1 MATTYDKASLV
12 MIPSGVKESKLY
24 SIKPTDGS
32 GDFTFSRGTDTATRV
47 NASGLIEKERSNQ
60 ILQSNTFT
68 TTWSTTRASFVSG
81 QAGYDGTNDA
91 WAFVDDAN
99 NSTHLSAQSLSLGA
113 SVATFSIYAKAGDV
127 DFLAVRFEGSAVDYA
142 YFNLASGTL
151 GTIDSDYIEARIT
164 DVGGGWYRCEATRVL
179 AASGNQVVLLA
190 AQANNDPTYAGAGTT
205 AIYIQ
210 DAQLE
215 QGLVATDYIETTTAA
230 VYEGITDNLPRL
242 DYSGGASCPSL
253 LLEPSRTNGI
263 VNSEYISAGV
273 NWSAASGMTTENNS
287 IVSPEGVQ
295 NATKLIRPN
304 STAPAWIRESN
315 ITATIG
321 LNQVISVFA
330 KSGSNDILNITYY
343 DQTAGDLF
351 FNYDLSDGTI
361 YSAPTGSAYYVDA
374 GIEDYGNGWYRC
386 YAIAEAGRVDPQF
399 QLSVGTNRGGAANS
413 YLYIYGASH
422 EKDVSYQTSYIPTY
436 GASASRAQDLSV
448 TASPSTSYF
457 GQTEGT
463 IFTEIKINAIT
474 SGLYSRVFNLK
485 NSGGSNQIY
494 IQQNDSRLTG
504 VVFNGSNQFSGS
516 LSSGSL
522 VVGQTYKAALAYK
535 DSDYAFYV
543 DGTQIDTGSSSGLG
557 TLAVDRLDFTTG
569 VGNIGLGN
577 EVKQALVFKT
587 RLTNAEL
594 AALTA

>member
-24 SIKPTDGS
+24 SIKPTSGD

-436 GASASRAQDLSV
+436 GASASRAGDLPKV
-448 TASPSTSYF
+448 TGVSDLI

-463 IFTEIKINAIT
+463 LFADVDFNGYNLSISQTPLFVRT
-474 SGLYSRVFNLK
+474 SGINTSYAFINFYLGKVNVGFRI
-485 NSGGSNQIY
+485 GGSTLFDVLVGSTLSQGRYKIAFAYKSGDLVTY
-494 IQQNDSRLTG
+494 IN
-504 VVFNGSNQFSGS
+504 
-516 LSSGSL
+516 GSL
-522 VVGQTYKAALAYK
+522 VDTRTSTFSTTSFADVHLSGVSGNQLG
-535 DSDYAFYV
+535 
-543 DGTQIDTGSSSGLG
+543 DGH
-557 TLAVDRLDFTTG
+557 R
-569 VGNIGLGN
+569 
-577 EVKQALVFKT
+577 QALLFKT

-594 AALTA
+594 AALTTI

>member
-12 MIPSGVKESKLY
+12 MLPSGVKDGKLY
-24 SIKPTDGS
+24 SIKPTSGD

>member
-24 SIKPTDGS
+24 SIKPTSGD

>member
-24 SIKPTDGS
+24 SIKPTSGD

-91 WAFVDDAN
+91 WAFVDDTN

-210 DAQLE
+210 DAMVNE
-215 QGLVATDYIETTTAA
+215 GLVAQPYIETTTAA

-242 DYSGGASCPSL
+242 DYHNPDSPTPNSCPSL
-253 LLEPSRTNGI
+253 KLEPSRTNVI
-263 VNSEYISAGV
+263 TNSEYFTSSANV
-273 NWSAASGMTTENNS
+273 SLSYNNAR
-287 IVSPEGVQ
+287 SPEGVQ
-295 NATKLIRPN
+295 NATYITGDAGTLTKFVDFN
-304 STAPAWIRESN
+304 SAANGAYT
-315 ITATIG
+315 
-321 LNQVISVFA
+321 ISVFA
-330 KSGSNDILNITYY
+330 KYDSHQWIQLAMGGVATYANFDIQNGVVGGTNG
-343 DQTAGDLF
+343 T
-351 FNYDLSDGTI
+351 SD
-361 YSAPTGSAYYVDA
+361 
-374 GIEDYGNGWYRC
+374 IEDYGNGWYRC
-386 YAIAEAGRVDPQF
+386 SVKTTTGTPLSHFLLMVDNGSAAR
-399 QLSVGTNRGGAANS
+399 LASSSSTNSFWAYGMQSEIGS
-413 YLYIYGASH
+413 YP
-422 EKDVSYQTSYIPTY
+422 TSYIPTY
-436 GASASRAQDLSV
+436 GASASRSEDTCTDGGDADIYNDS
-448 TASPSTSYF
+448 
-457 GQTEGT
+457 EGT
-463 IFTEIKINAIT
+463 LFAEIFIEEEIDENVNISISNGVHAQNLFKFIYLPTNNELRFEVYGSSLDTRIQK
-474 SGLYSRVFNLK
+474 FNLPLGVYHK
-485 NSGGSNQIY
+485 IAGSY
-494 IQQNDSRLTG
+494 
-504 VVFNGSNQFSGS
+504 
-516 LSSGSL
+516 
-522 VVGQTYKAALAYK
+522 
-535 DSDYAFYV
+535 
-543 DGTQIDTGSSSGLG
+543 DGTNTKLYIDGVEVDTTSTNQLPTGLSEFNFDRADG
-557 TLAVDRLDFTTG
+557 TAPFT
-569 VGNIGLGN
+569 GN
-577 EVKQALVFKT
+577 VKQVLYFPTA
-587 RLTNAEL
+587 LTNAEL
-594 AALTA
+594 AALTTI